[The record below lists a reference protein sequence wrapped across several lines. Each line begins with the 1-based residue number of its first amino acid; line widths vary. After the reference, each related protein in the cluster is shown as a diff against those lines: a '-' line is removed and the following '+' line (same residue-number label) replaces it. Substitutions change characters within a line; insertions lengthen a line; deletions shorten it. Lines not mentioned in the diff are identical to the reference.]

1 MELQVITNTGMEAAL
16 GDPVVEAFAAR
27 LRGELLH
34 PGDASYE
41 EVRRVWNGMI
51 DRRPALIARAAS
63 VADVIN
69 AVNFARENDLLLAV
83 RGGGHNVAG
92 TGTVDGGLLIDLSRM
107 KGIKVDPER
116 RTVHAEG
123 GVTIGELD
131 KKTQAFGLATPMGV
145 VSQTGIAGLTL
156 GGGIGWLRRK
166 HGLSSDNL
174 ISVDV
179 VTADGRFVTASEEEN
194 QELFWGVRG
203 GGGNFGVVT
212 CFEYRLHPVGPEVMF
227 AFVFYLGERARE
239 VLRRLNEYAAQ
250 APDEVSPLGVLGR
263 VPHDDLFPE
272 ERHGEQYV
280 AVLAMYAGGVEEGE
294 RALAPLRELGEPIA
308 DFSGPMPY
316 VEAQK
321 LLDEDYPDGGRYYWK
336 STNVNGL
343 GDEAIDYLI
352 ALAEAAPSDHSTI
365 DVWYQG
371 GALGR
376 VGAEESAF
384 GDRSAPVLLGI
395 EANWE
400 EPRDDEANVA
410 WVRGTVSGMRR
421 FSGGGTY
428 LNFPGFLEEGQELM
442 RDAYGE
448 NYQRLVALKNEYDP
462 ANVFRLNQNV
472 EPTA

>member
-1 MELQVITNTGMEAAL
+1 MDLQVITNGGAEAAI
-16 GDPVVEAFAAR
+16 GDSVVEAFGAR
-27 LRGELLH
+27 LHGELLR
-34 PGDASYE
+34 PADAGYE

-51 DRRPALIARAAS
+51 DRRPALVARAAS

-69 AVNFARENDLLLAV
+69 SVNFARENDLLLAV

-92 TGTVDGGLLIDLSRM
+92 TGTVDGGLLIDLSGM

-116 RTVHAEG
+116 RTVHAES

-145 VSQTGIAGLTL
+145 VSQTGISGLTL

-166 HGLSSDNL
+166 HGLASDNL

-194 QELFWGVRG
+194 RELFWGVRG

-227 AFVFYLGERARE
+227 AFVFYPGDRTRD
-239 VLRRLNEYAAQ
+239 VLRYLNEYAAQ
-250 APDEVSPLGVLGR
+250 APDEVSPVGVLGR
-263 VPHDDLFPE
+263 VPRDEAFPE
-272 ERHGEQYV
+272 EHHGEQFV
-280 AVLAMYAGGVEEGE
+280 AVLALYAGEVEEGE
-294 RALAPLRELGEPIA
+294 RELAPLRGLGEPVA

-336 STNVNGL
+336 STNVDGL
-343 GDEAIDYLI
+343 GDAAIDNLI
-352 ALAEAAPSDHSTI
+352 AHAEAAPSDHSTI

-371 GALGR
+371 GAMGR
-376 VGAEESAF
+376 VGAGESAF
-384 GDRSAPVLLGI
+384 GDRRAPILLGI

-400 EPRDDEANVA
+400 EPRGDEANVA
-410 WVRGTVSGMRR
+410 WVRSTVSGMRR

-448 NYQRLVALKNEYDP
+448 NYQRLVALKDEYDP
-462 ANVFRLNQNV
+462 HNLFRLNQNIR
-472 EPTA
+472 PTA